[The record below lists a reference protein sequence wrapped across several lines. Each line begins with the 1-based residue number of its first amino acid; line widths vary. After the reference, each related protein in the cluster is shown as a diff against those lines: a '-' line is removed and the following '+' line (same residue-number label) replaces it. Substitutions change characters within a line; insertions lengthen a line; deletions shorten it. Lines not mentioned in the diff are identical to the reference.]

1 VTLFEEVDDGPDPE
15 ALVAET
21 VKEYALPLLR
31 PVTVSGLAGPEAVR
45 PPGLEVTV

>member
-1 VTLFEEVDDGPDPE
+1 VTLFEAAEDGPVPA

-21 VKEYALPLLR
+21 VKEYATPLLR